1 MVKIEEESAAVNGGA
16 ETSRGNEE
24 RNGKMAATKAGT
36 SPAATPTT
44 TTVKATVDGANGSK
58 AAKPTPPR
66 LSPKMFISPVLLMGG
81 KRLGID
87 YKDPAHVMKIRMCFV
102 VAMTTLA
109 LAFAFLWVRLV
120 GKKKKLEEDACEVKV
135 KDAKTGESK
144 TEKISLYEHDVREF
158 RKVLT
163 SNIMGGIM
171 VTVLHFSFKVVPPL
185 LLQSIMMPLN
195 LWDGNLVQ
203 VHVLGRGEKDDAKF
217 KRPWE
222 EPVQKSPFAAFAEAM
237 SPDAK
242 GKPGQRKAID
252 AQRPKKDPKK
262 NPKHKK

>member
-1 MVKIEEESAAVNGGA
+1 M
-16 ETSRGNEE
+16 
-24 RNGKMAATKAGT
+24 
-36 SPAATPTT
+36 
-44 TTVKATVDGANGSK
+44 
-58 AAKPTPPR
+58 
-66 LSPKMFISPVLLMGG
+66 
-81 KRLGID
+81 
-87 YKDPAHVMKIRMCFV
+87 
-102 VAMTTLA
+102 
-109 LAFAFLWVRLV
+109 
-120 GKKKKLEEDACEVKV
+120 
-135 KDAKTGESK
+135 KDAKTEVEDGE
-144 TEKISLYEHDVREF
+144 DFVVRTASCEF
-158 RKVLT
+158 RKVLA

-242 GKPGQRKAID
+242 GKPGQRKVID